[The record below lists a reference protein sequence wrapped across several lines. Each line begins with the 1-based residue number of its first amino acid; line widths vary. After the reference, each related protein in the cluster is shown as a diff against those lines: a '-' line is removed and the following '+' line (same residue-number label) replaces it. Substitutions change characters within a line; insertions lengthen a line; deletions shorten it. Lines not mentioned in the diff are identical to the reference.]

1 MFDNREGT
9 MAITIGTTGDVSPE
23 MNSTPLID
31 VMLVLLTLLIM
42 TLPLQTHVISLVTA
56 PNTRHF
62 APPPFA
68 TLQIDFDG
76 TTFWNGRA
84 VDRAILDGLFRI
96 AAQQSP
102 QPAIH
107 VTADRLVRY
116 DGVAKILADAERSGV
131 TQIGIVGADRY

>member
-1 MFDNREGT
+1 
-9 MAITIGTTGDVSPE
+9 MAISIGTSGDVSPE

-56 PNTRHF
+56 TNNLRV
-62 APPPFA
+62 APPPVVS
-68 TLQIDFDG
+68 LQIDFDG
-76 TTFWNGRA
+76 TTLWNGRA
-84 VDRAILDGLFRI
+84 VDRATLDGLFRN
-96 AAQQSP
+96 AAQLAP

-116 DGVAKILADAERSGV
+116 DGVAKILADAQRSGV
-131 TQIGIVGADRY
+131 TQIGFVNTNQY

>member
-1 MFDNREGT
+1 
-9 MAITIGTTGDVSPE
+9 
-23 MNSTPLID
+23 
-31 VMLVLLTLLIM
+31 
-42 TLPLQTHVISLVTA
+42 
-56 PNTRHF
+56 
-62 APPPFA
+62 
-68 TLQIDFDG
+68 
-76 TTFWNGRA
+76 
-84 VDRAILDGLFRI
+84 VDRATLDGLFRI

>member
-1 MFDNREGT
+1 
-9 MAITIGTTGDVSPE
+9 MAISIGTSGDVSPE

-42 TLPLQTHVISLVTA
+42 TLPLQTHVIGLVTA
-56 PNTRHF
+56 TGKPITT
-62 APPPFA
+62 PPVVN
-68 TLQIDFDG
+68 LQIDFDG

-84 VDRAILDGLFRI
+84 VDRAALDGLFRSS
-96 AAQQSP
+96 AQQTP

-116 DGVAKILADAERSGV
+116 DGVAKILADAQREGV
-131 TQIGIVGADRY
+131 TQIGFVNTNQY

>member
-1 MFDNREGT
+1 
-9 MAITIGTTGDVSPE
+9 MAISIGTTGDVQPE

-42 TLPLQTHVISLVTA
+42 TLPLQTHAINLVTGRGN
-56 PNTRHF
+56 PRI
-62 APPPFA
+62 APPPIV

-76 TTFWNGRA
+76 TTIWNGRA
-84 VDRAILDGLFRI
+84 VDRATLDGLFRS
-96 AAQQSP
+96 AARQSP

-116 DGVAKILADAERSGV
+116 DAVAKMLADAEREGV
-131 TQIGIVGADRY
+131 TQIGFVNTNRY

>member
-1 MFDNREGT
+1 
-9 MAITIGTTGDVSPE
+9 MAISIGTSGNVSPE

-42 TLPLQTHVISLVTA
+42 TLPLQTHVISLVTSTGK
-56 PNTRHF
+56 PITT
-62 APPPFA
+62 PPVV

-76 TTFWNGRA
+76 ATFWNGRA
-84 VDRAILDGLFRI
+84 VDRATLDGLFRS
-96 AAQQSP
+96 AAQQTP

-116 DGVAKILADAERSGV
+116 DGVAKILADAQREGV
-131 TQIGIVGADRY
+131 TQIGFVNTNQY

>member
-1 MFDNREGT
+1 
-9 MAITIGTTGDVSPE
+9 MAISIGTSGDVSPE

-56 PNTRHF
+56 TNNLRV
-62 APPPFA
+62 APPPVVS
-68 TLQIDFDG
+68 LQIDFDG
-76 TTFWNGRA
+76 TTLWNGRA
-84 VDRAILDGLFRI
+84 VDRATLDGLFRN
-96 AAQQSP
+96 AAQQTP

-116 DGVAKILADAERSGV
+116 DGVAKILADAQRSGV
-131 TQIGIVGADRY
+131 TQIGFVNTNQY

>member
-1 MFDNREGT
+1 
-9 MAITIGTTGDVSPE
+9 MAISIGTSGDVSPE

-42 TLPLQTHVISLVTA
+42 TLPLQTHAISLITGPGDPHSA
-56 PNTRHF
+56 PS
-62 APPPFA
+62 PIV

-84 VDRAILDGLFRI
+84 VDRVTLDGLFRS
-96 AAQQSP
+96 AAQQTP

-107 VTADRLVRY
+107 VMADRLVRY
-116 DGVAKILADAERSGV
+116 DGVAKILADPQRSGV
-131 TQIGIVGADRY
+131 TQIGFVNTNQY

>member
-1 MFDNREGT
+1 
-9 MAITIGTTGDVSPE
+9 MAISIGTSGDVSPE

-56 PNTRHF
+56 TNNLRV
-62 APPPFA
+62 APPPVVS
-68 TLQIDFDG
+68 LQIDFDG
-76 TTFWNGRA
+76 TTLWNGRA
-84 VDRAILDGLFRI
+84 VDRATLDGLFRS
-96 AAQQSP
+96 AAQQTP

-116 DGVAKILADAERSGV
+116 DGVAKILADAQRSGV
-131 TQIGIVGADRY
+131 TQIGFVNTNQY

>member
-1 MFDNREGT
+1 
-9 MAITIGTTGDVSPE
+9 MAISIGTSGDVSPE

-42 TLPLQTHVISLVTA
+42 TLPLQTNVINLVTA
-56 PNTRHF
+56 HGNPTA
-62 APPPFA
+62 APPPVV

-76 TTFWNGRA
+76 TTYWNGRA
-84 VDRAILDGLFRI
+84 VDRATLDGLFRS
-96 AAQQSP
+96 AARQTP
-102 QPAIH
+102 EPVIH

-116 DGVAKILADAERSGV
+116 DGVAKILADAQREGV

>member
-1 MFDNREGT
+1 
-9 MAITIGTTGDVSPE
+9 MAINIGTSGDVSPE

-42 TLPLQTHVISLVTA
+42 TLPLQTHIISLVTA
-56 PNTRHF
+56 TSKSNL
-62 APPPFA
+62 PPPPVV

-76 TTFWNGRA
+76 TTLWNGRA
-84 VDRAILDGLFRI
+84 VDRATLDGLFRN
-96 AAQQSP
+96 AARQTP

-107 VTADRLVRY
+107 LTADRLVRY
-116 DGVAKILADAERSGV
+116 DGVAKILADAQRDGV

>member
-1 MFDNREGT
+1 
-9 MAITIGTTGDVSPE
+9 MAISIGSSGDVSPE

-56 PNTRHF
+56 TGSPRS
-62 APPPFA
+62 APPPVV

-76 TTFWNGRA
+76 ATSWNGRA
-84 VDRAILDGLFRI
+84 VDRATLDGLFRN
-96 AAQQSP
+96 AAQQIP

-116 DGVAKILADAERSGV
+116 DGVAKILADAQREGV

>member
-1 MFDNREGT
+1 
-9 MAITIGTTGDVSPE
+9 MAISIGTSGDVSPE

-56 PNTRHF
+56 TNNSRVVTSPVVS
-62 APPPFA
+62 
-68 TLQIDFDG
+68 LQIDFDG
-76 TTFWNGRA
+76 TTLWNGRA
-84 VDRAILDGLFRI
+84 VDRATLDGLFRS
-96 AAQQSP
+96 AAQQTP

-116 DGVAKILADAERSGV
+116 DGVAKILAEAQRSGV
-131 TQIGIVGADRY
+131 TQIGFVNTNQY